1 MKKKIIGIA
10 KFLIFLGIGVV
21 LFWYVYKDT
30 NTEDLYNQVSNLKIV
45 PIILCL
51 LVSVLSHYVRGIRW
65 RLLIIPVGYQ
75 VNRLNS
81 FNAVVSGYLA
91 NLAIPR
97 MGEVSRCVYLNRT
110 DKVPVNTLLGTVVA
124 ERIFDVIA
132 LFLLLALVLILQFKI
147 LYGYINENIF
157 LPLGDKMQIF
167 GSSTIWIILFVLVI
181 LGIGTV
187 LLLRKL
193 KNNPLIKKITDLLVG
208 FKNGLLSVLKMKNI
222 GRFIFYTIAM
232 WGLYFLQTYLIVL
245 AMESIAPIGISGALA
260 VFVLGSFGFVVPV
273 QGGIGAYH
281 LIVASVLTIYGIEDA
296 NGVAFAGVSHTFQM
310 LIFIVLGAIAFI
322 VLPFRSKKEVVN
334 Q

>member
-1 MKKKIIGIA
+1 
-10 KFLIFLGIGVV
+10 
-21 LFWYVYKDT
+21 
-30 NTEDLYNQVSNLKIV
+30 
-45 PIILCL
+45 
-51 LVSVLSHYVRGIRW
+51 
-65 RLLIIPVGYQ
+65 
-75 VNRLNS
+75 
-81 FNAVVSGYLA
+81 VSGYLA

-167 GSSTIWIILFVLVI
+167 GSSTIWIILIVLVI

-193 KNNPLIKKITDLLVG
+193 KNNTLIKKINELLIG

-222 GRFIFYTIAM
+222 GRFILYTIAM

-245 AMESIAPIGISGALA
+245 AMESIAPIGMSGALA

-281 LIVASVLTIYGIEDA
+281 LIVASVLTIYGIEDT